1 MYTTVQQYVSQYR
14 NINFCTGIHIVVLL
28 YTYKFQYKNKTFGT
42 EKYFLT
48 NLEKIGRCFIYDY
61 YYVPKYMLIIVY
73 LNKPYIFHYY
83 KLSQLYSTKHH
94 LTPLYHIIHSYTSP
108 HVHVPYHAPLYL
120 TIYLFTSPYT
130 HVSTHV

>member
-14 NINFCTGIHIVVLL
+14 NINFSTGIHIVVLL

-61 YYVPKYMLIIVY
+61 YYVANMLIIVY

-83 KLSQLYSTKHH
+83 K
-94 LTPLYHIIHSYTSP
+94 
-108 HVHVPYHAPLYL
+108 
-120 TIYLFTSPYT
+120 
-130 HVSTHV
+130 

>member
-48 NLEKIGRCFIYDY
+48 NLGKIGRCFIYDY
-61 YYVPKYMLIIVY
+61 YYVAKYMLIIVY
-73 LNKPYIFHYY
+73 LNKPYIFYYY
-83 KLSQLYSTKHH
+83 K
-94 LTPLYHIIHSYTSP
+94 
-108 HVHVPYHAPLYL
+108 
-120 TIYLFTSPYT
+120 
-130 HVSTHV
+130 

>member
-14 NINFCTGIHIVVLL
+14 NINFCTGIHIGVLL

-61 YYVPKYMLIIVY
+61 YYVANMLIIVY
-73 LNKPYIFHYY
+73 LNKPYIFHYKNNLNY
-83 KLSQLYSTKHH
+83 TALKHH

-108 HVHVPYHAPLYL
+108 HVHVQYHAPL
-120 TIYLFTSPYT
+120 
-130 HVSTHV
+130 